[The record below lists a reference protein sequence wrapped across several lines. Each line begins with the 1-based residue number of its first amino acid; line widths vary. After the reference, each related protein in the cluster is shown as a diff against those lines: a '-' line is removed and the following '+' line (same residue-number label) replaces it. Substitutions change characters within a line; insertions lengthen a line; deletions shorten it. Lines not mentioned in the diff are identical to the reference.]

1 MSNDNME
8 YYNIGRKVPDEAKKA
23 IGAGKLKGFT
33 DINPMWRI
41 QMLTEMFGPCGIG
54 WFIETKRFWT
64 EEGKDGRVA
73 AFCHINLYIRTDS
86 EWSEP
91 IEGIGGSMFV
101 NNFKGQAETSD
112 EAYKMAYTDAIS
124 VATKALGIGADVYWE
139 AGRTKYSLL
148 AEQKPE
154 QQPEQKPR
162 KKEKS
167 HLKCPNCEDLLDAE
181 IKTKAGWVTAAEFAE
196 KFGGLC
202 PSCVVARNNA
212 KQWNGSGD
220 GK

>member
-1 MSNDNME
+1 MCENMK
-8 YYNIGRKVPDEAKKA
+8 YYNIGRKVPDEAKKT

-54 WFIETKRFWT
+54 WYIDDVRYWT

-73 AFCHINLYIRTDS
+73 AFCELNLYIRREHKVWEGVE
-86 EWSEP
+86 EWSKP
-91 IEGIGGSMFV
+91 IKGIGGSMFV
-101 NNFKGQAETSD
+101 NNFKGQFETSD

-124 VATKALGIGADVYWE
+124 VATKAIGIGADVYWE

-148 AEQKPE
+148 AEQQPVICTQCGATLKP
-154 QQPEQKPR
+154 
-162 KKEKS
+162 
-167 HLKCPNCEDLLDAE
+167 D
-181 IKTKAGWVTAAEFAE
+181 IKTKSGWLKAHEFAE

-202 PSCVVARNNA
+202 PDCVVKKAVEM
-212 KQWNGSGD
+212 QGD
-220 GK
+220 PK

>member
-1 MSNDNME
+1 MCENMK
-8 YYNIGRKVPDEAKKA
+8 YYNIGRKVPDEAKKTIA
-23 IGAGKLKGFT
+23 AGKLKGFT

-54 WFIETKRFWT
+54 WYIDDVRYWT

-73 AFCHINLYIRTDS
+73 AFCEIQLYIKVDG
-86 EWSEP
+86 EWSKP

-148 AEQKPE
+148 AEQ
-154 QQPEQKPR
+154 QPVICTQCGAT
-162 KKEKS
+162 
-167 HLKCPNCEDLLDAE
+167 L
-181 IKTKAGWVTAAEFAE
+181 
-196 KFGGLC
+196 
-202 PSCVVARNNA
+202 
-212 KQWNGSGD
+212 
-220 GK
+220 